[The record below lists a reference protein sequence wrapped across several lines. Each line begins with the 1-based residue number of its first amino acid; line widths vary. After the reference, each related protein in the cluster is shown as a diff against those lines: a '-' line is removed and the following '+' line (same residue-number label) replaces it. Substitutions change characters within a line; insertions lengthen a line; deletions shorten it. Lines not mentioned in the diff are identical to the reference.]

1 MRRLSSTIVG
11 LTVAAVM
18 TASPAPGDEV
28 LHLADVQALPREQIG
43 GRRVTIRGG
52 VVTWIKMPERSR
64 LTIQDGDR
72 GMWIT
77 TKDPWPKSPDCWRG
91 GDEVLAALAVGN
103 EIEIDGF
110 LDPGGFAPKLLA
122 IDLRIVGRRP
132 VPDAIE
138 IDDERFFTG
147 ANECCRVSVSGVVQG
162 FRTVESQW
170 ALLLERNTR
179 RFEARVPK
187 EAFPDPSKEL
197 IDAKVRLI
205 GSTIAAFNA
214 RGELLHP
221 RVVVMDAAD
230 LSVVAPPPC
239 PPFEAPFLPL
249 ARIATYRSDPAAGHR
264 LRTEGTV
271 NYVFPGGFSLQDGPT
286 GIRVETANPVEVA
299 VNDRV
304 AVAGFLDRRR
314 HSAGLHQ
321 AVVQILGRGL
331 EHKPLDVT
339 PADIVQRFKDARL
352 GGTAAT
358 PGDYDDCLIT
368 FDATLTAVEREPV
381 GGRLLL
387 DAGGIGA
394 NVVARMDEVT
404 YARVGLIR
412 PGSRLRTTGV
422 LQIHA
427 VTPTPVWSDLEID
440 HLSLGLRSADDVIV
454 LEAPSWWNARRLG
467 LLAAALAA
475 TIAAA
480 LGWVALLRRQVR
492 SQAARITNELENRRN
507 AAVEFQA
514 TLRERNR
521 LAANLHDT
529 ILQTLAGVILQL
541 DVCRRRLPTAT
552 PDDSAEQLDMA
563 KRMVRHAAEDLRGS
577 VWALR
582 TQPMAGR
589 SFSESL
595 HAVVQHFADTHRGNV
610 TLEMTG
616 TAFPLPR
623 FIAGNL
629 LLVVQEAIRN
639 ACNHARAG
647 RVAVTVHHEPATRT
661 VHATI
666 HDDGTGFDLETAAG
680 PEQGHFGLQGMRE
693 RIESLGGDLA
703 ILSTPGNGTTVEAR
717 VVVNEQDAALD
728 YDEASPAVA
737 Q

>member
-1 MRRLSSTIVG
+1 MQRLVATLFG
-11 LTVAAVM
+11 LTAAAAM
-18 TASPAPGDEV
+18 TAAPTPGDEV
-28 LHLADVQALPREQIG
+28 LRLADVQALPREQIG

-91 GDEVLAALAVGN
+91 GDDVLAALTVGD
-103 EIEIDGF
+103 EIEIDGL

-122 IDLRIVGRRP
+122 IDLRIVGQRP

-147 ANECCRVSVSGVVQG
+147 AEECCRVSVSGVVQG

-187 EAFPDPSKEL
+187 EAFPDPATEL
-197 IDAKVRLI
+197 VDAKVRLV

-214 RGELLHP
+214 RGELLYP
-221 RVVVMDAAD
+221 RVLVMDAAD
-230 LSVVAPPPC
+230 LTIVASPPC
-239 PPFEAPFLPL
+239 PPFDAPFLPV
-249 ARIATYRSDPAAGHR
+249 ARIATFRSDPAAGHR
-264 LRTEGTV
+264 FRTEGTV

-286 GIRVETANPVEVA
+286 GIRIETADPVDVA

-314 HSAGLHQ
+314 HAAGLHQ
-321 AVVQILGRGL
+321 AVVRTLGRGV
-331 EHKPLDVT
+331 EHQPLKVA

-358 PGDYDDCLIT
+358 PGDYDNCLIT
-368 FDATLTAVEREPV
+368 FDATLTAVEREPA

-387 DAGGIGA
+387 DAGGLGA
-394 NVVARMDEVT
+394 NVVARMDGAT
-404 YARVGLIR
+404 FAHVGSIR
-412 PGSRLRTTGV
+412 PGSRLRATGV
-422 LQIHA
+422 LQIHT
-427 VTPTPVWSDLEID
+427 VTPSPVWSELEID

-467 LLAAALAA
+467 LLAAALTA

-480 LGWVALLRRQVR
+480 LGWVGLLRRQVR
-492 SQAARITNELENRRN
+492 SQAVRITHELENRRN

-529 ILQTLAGVILQL
+529 LLQTLAGVILQL

-595 HAVVQHFADTHRGNV
+595 HAVVQHFADTRRGNI
-610 TLEMTG
+610 TLELAG

-629 LLVVQEAIRN
+629 LLVVQEAILN
-639 ACNHARAG
+639 ACNHAHADRL
-647 RVAVTVHHEPATRT
+647 VVTVHHDPAART

-666 HDDGTGFDLETAAG
+666 HDDGKGFDLENAAG

-693 RIESLGGDLA
+693 RIESLGGDLS
-703 ILSTPGNGTTVEAR
+703 ILATPGCGTTVETR
-717 VVVNEQDAALD
+717 VVVNDQDAAFD
-728 YDEASPAVA
+728 RDDAVPAA
-737 Q
+737 

>member
-1 MRRLSSTIVG
+1 MKRVLATLFG

-18 TASPAPGDEV
+18 TAAAGGDV
-28 LHLADVQALPREQIG
+28 LRLADVQALPREQIT
-43 GRRVTIRGG
+43 GRHVTIRGG

-64 LTIQDGDR
+64 FTIQDGER

-77 TKDPWPKSPDCWRG
+77 TKDPLPKAQDYWRG
-91 GDEVLAALAVGN
+91 GDDVLAALAVGD
-103 EIEIDGF
+103 EVEIDGT

-122 IDLRIVGRRP
+122 SDLRIVGRRQ
-132 VPDAIE
+132 VPDEIE

-147 ANECCRVSVSGVVQG
+147 ANECCRVAITGVVQG
-162 FRTVESQW
+162 YRTMEGQW

-187 EAFPDPSKEL
+187 EAFPDPSTEL
-197 IDAKVRLI
+197 VDTKVRLI

-214 RGELLHP
+214 RGELLYP
-221 RVVVMDAAD
+221 RVLVMDAGD
-230 LSVVAPPPC
+230 LTVLAPPPC
-239 PPFEAPFLPL
+239 QPFEAPFLPA
-249 ARIATYRSDPAAGHR
+249 ARIAAFRSDPAAGHR
-264 LRTEGTV
+264 IRTEGTV

-286 GIRVETANPVEVA
+286 GIRVETADPVDVA

-314 HSAGLHQ
+314 HAAGLHQ
-321 AVVQILGRGL
+321 AVVQILGRGV

-352 GGTAAT
+352 GGTVAT
-358 PGDYDDCLIT
+358 PGDYDGCLVT
-368 FDATLTAVEREPV
+368 FDARLAAVDRDPV

-387 DAGGIGA
+387 HARGLEA
-394 NVVARMDEVT
+394 NVVARMDEAT
-404 YARVGLIR
+404 FSRVGLIR
-412 PGSRLRTTGV
+412 PGSRLRMTGV
-422 LQIHA
+422 LQIQA
-427 VTPTPVWSDLEID
+427 MTPARVWSELEID
-440 HLSLGLRSADDVIV
+440 HLAIGLRSAADVIV

-475 TIAAA
+475 IIAAG

-492 SQAARITNELENRRN
+492 SQAVRITHELENRRN

-521 LAANLHDT
+521 LAVNLHDT
-529 ILQTLAGVILQL
+529 ILQTLAGVILQI
-541 DVCRRRLPTAT
+541 DVCRRRLPTET
-552 PDDSAEQLDMA
+552 PDDSTDQLDMA

-595 HAVVQHFADTHRGNV
+595 HAVVQYFADTHRGNV
-610 TLEMTG
+610 SLEMTG

-639 ACNHARAG
+639 ACNHARAA
-647 RVAVTVHHEPATRT
+647 RVAVTVHHDPAMRT

-693 RIESLGGDLA
+693 RIESLSGDLT
-703 ILSTPGNGTTVEAR
+703 ILSTPGRGTTVETR
-717 VVVNEQDAALD
+717 VVVNDQDAALD
-728 YDEASPAVA
+728 RDEAAPAA
-737 Q
+737 